1 MYIDSSLY
9 NSFHIYID
17 IVSNNTINFNIND
30 IDSTSPL
37 STIYSIYE
45 PRINIHKYVDTIIN
59 QIYNE
64 DTHIDGLIITAV
76 CLIKRIISNIMLN
89 KYSIHRFIAVILML
103 SQKLYDDLYYS
114 NKCWSQICGLTLED
128 INSIERDIL
137 VFLDYKTFIKH
148 EEMISVAKC
157 IKYLE

>member
-1 MYIDSSLY
+1 
-9 NSFHIYID
+9 
-17 IVSNNTINFNIND
+17 
-30 IDSTSPL
+30 
-37 STIYSIYE
+37 
-45 PRINIHKYVDTIIN
+45 
-59 QIYNE
+59 
-64 DTHIDGLIITAV
+64 
-76 CLIKRIISNIMLN
+76 
-89 KYSIHRFIAVILML
+89 ML